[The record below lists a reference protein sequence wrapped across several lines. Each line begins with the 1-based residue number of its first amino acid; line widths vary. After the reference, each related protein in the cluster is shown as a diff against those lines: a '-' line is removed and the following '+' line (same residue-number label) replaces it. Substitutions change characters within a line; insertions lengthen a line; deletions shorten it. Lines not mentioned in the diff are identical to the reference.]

1 MKKELEPINDFYNVD
16 NMEYFMDDPKCAN
29 CGKDA
34 TQRCSRCKSEWY
46 CSRECQV
53 KRWKIHKELCKTLET
68 LFKEEEGFN
77 KQKKEFN
84 MIKTKSDNNYD
95 KDNKNEN
102 NDEKKNNKVY
112 VEKIKPKIEEKKE
125 EKKKTLKLKK
135 RKKKLMNLK
144 VMI

>member
-1 MKKELEPINDFYNVD
+1 MKKELEPINDIYNID
-16 NMEYFMDDPKCAN
+16 NMEYFMDDPKCTN

-34 TQRCSRCKSEWY
+34 IQRCSRCKSDGIVLGN
-46 CSRECQV
+46 V
-53 KRWKIHKELCKTLET
+53 KLKDGRFIKNYVKHLET

-95 KDNKNEN
+95 KENKNEN
-102 NDEKKNNKVY
+102 NDEKKNNKVF
-112 VEKIKPKIEEKKE
+112 VEEIKPKIEEKKE